1 MRNQPDILA
10 KINED
15 IIEKIDSMID
25 HTNLKPY
32 STQKDLVKTCHE
44 VLEYGFYGCCIP
56 PWFIKE
62 ASNILQGSAEVV
74 TVIGFP
80 AGYTSLKAK
89 VVETQKALEDG
100 ASEIDMVI
108 NVSAFKSKKY
118 DLVAKEIA
126 TISDIVHDAGGLLK
140 VIIETG
146 YLSEEEIGL
155 ASRIVAENGGDF
167 VKTSTGFG
175 PRGALP
181 EDILIIRRNIPDS
194 VKIKA
199 AGGIRTGIQAFL
211 FYTLG
216 VERIGTSSGVRII
229 EDLKKISQL
238 SNQI

>member
-1 MRNQPDILA
+1 MEHQPYFLS

-15 IIEKIDSMID
+15 VVEKIASLID

-32 STQKDLVKTCHE
+32 STREDLAKTCRE

-56 PWFIKE
+56 PWFVKE
-62 ASNILQGSAEVV
+62 ATKILQGSAKVI

-80 AGYTSLKAK
+80 LGYTSLDAK
-89 VVETQKALEDG
+89 VSETKKALSDG

-108 NVSAFKSKKY
+108 NISAFKSKKY
-118 DLVAKEIA
+118 DIVAEEIA
-126 TISDIVHDAGGLLK
+126 TISDIVHDEGGLLK

-155 ASRIVAENGGDF
+155 ASRMAAENGGDF

-175 PRGALP
+175 ARGALP
-181 EDILIIRRNIPDS
+181 EDILIIRENTPSS

-199 AGGIRTGIQAFL
+199 AGGIRTGIQALL
-211 FYTLG
+211 FYELG
-216 VERIGTSSGVRII
+216 VDRIGTSSGVRIV
-229 EDLKKISQL
+229 EDLKRISRL
-238 SNQI
+238 SK